1 MSVSKLKEKLNH
13 VINYS
18 EWTFDDLLMEHDYY
32 RPEITDCIV
41 YYTTG
46 YLSNYI
52 LKFIKCD
59 ISTHLLILWR
69 VALFR
74 QLC

>member
-1 MSVSKLKEKLNH
+1 
-13 VINYS
+13 
-18 EWTFDDLLMEHDYY
+18 MEHDHY

-52 LKFIKCD
+52 LKFIKC
-59 ISTHLLILWR
+59 
-69 VALFR
+69 
-74 QLC
+74 